1 MLFHCVLF
9 AITVRIEC
17 VLVGTGLYDIISRYY
32 RVNYLSPGLFSCIFR
47 DKKSLQM
54 VASPTAH
61 HVVRC
66 SLSLLTSIASLV
78 LLRVY

>member
-54 VASPTAH
+54 VAPPTAH